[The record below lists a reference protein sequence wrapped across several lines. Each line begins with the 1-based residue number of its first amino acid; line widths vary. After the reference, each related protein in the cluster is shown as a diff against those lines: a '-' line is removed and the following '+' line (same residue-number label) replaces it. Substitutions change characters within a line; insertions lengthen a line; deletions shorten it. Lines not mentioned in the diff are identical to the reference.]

1 MVTKGVHGGVKFYR
15 GVAAAARS
23 YVEAD
28 HSRADDYYLA
38 EGSGVATRYVVGVDE
53 HDAPIVTMAGCMDGE
68 TYERWV
74 AGYDVDTG
82 LAKGRLRKD
91 EKGLRFVEV
100 VVNGPKSWSL
110 AAAEHPEIAQVY
122 EAAQDRA
129 VRELISWVGQHSTTR
144 VGPRGRQV
152 QVPVDQIEAA
162 VIRHYTSRAGDPH
175 RHLHVQ
181 VNARVI
187 ANGRWRGL
195 HSVGTV
201 DSIEAINGI
210 GHAAIACDPEMR
222 RTLAAHGYTLDADGE
237 ILELKPYIGRFS
249 QRSAQVARN
258 LDRYEAEWRRQHPG
272 EVPGP
277 ALRRGWD
284 RRAWA
289 EHRPDKD
296 VPVDGAALVGRWREE
311 LHELGYVPPDGSV
324 TLEALPIARLD
335 RAAVVDL
342 VLSRL
347 GARRS
352 AWNAADVRGEVEKCI
367 AAVGIIADGTVRR
380 ELAEDLTSRTVAACT
395 PLLDRNDVPEHVR
408 SLSSERVVHV
418 EEALVSRLA
427 DRGRSRLRPVQHISR
442 QLARGLD
449 LAQQRAVA
457 AIAGTAPLIVI
468 EGAAGA
474 GKTSVLAAA
483 GDALGRSKR
492 QLVVVTPTLK
502 AACVASR
509 ETKAQASTAHWL
521 AIQHG
526 FRWDE
531 DGHFGRVPAAKRIK
545 ASPRGAAG
553 LQPGDVLLVDEAG
566 MLDQDLALA
575 LITIADEHHARVV
588 LVGDR
593 RQLPAVGRGGA
604 LDHAAHW
611 ADPTTVLE
619 LSAVHR
625 FADKRYGA
633 LSLRMRTGQHPG
645 EVFDD
650 LVARGAI
657 VVHPTAIER
666 TAALAELA
674 ASESAL
680 VMADTRE
687 QVSVLNATTRE
698 QRATTTP
705 NQRHGRTP
713 TNDTSVATGRGELI
727 STGDRV
733 TTRLNQRDLGVANR
747 DTWTVTRVAADGRL
761 RLKGRAGTVKLPAE
775 YVRRHVELAY
785 ATTVYGAQGET
796 VDSAHVALDQTTG
809 AAAAYVAMTRGRKHN
824 IAHLVADDLEDARRQ
839 WIEVFSRDRADLG
852 PAHAAERAATDL
864 DTYGPQ
870 RPQRRTRLLPQG
882 EQPHRRRPEQT
893 YPLRPTTSPSPSHSP
908 STPGFGL

>member
-1 MVTKGVHGGVKFYR
+1 MTKGVHGGVKFYR
-15 GVAAAARS
+15 GAAAAARS

-38 EGSGVATRYVVGVDE
+38 EGSGVATRYVVNVGE
-53 HDAPIVTMAGCMDGE
+53 HNAPIVTMAGCMDGG

-110 AAAEHPEIAQVY
+110 AAAEHPQIAQVY

-129 VRELISWVGQHSTTR
+129 VRELISWIGQHSTTR

-181 VNARVI
+181 VNARVL
-187 ANGRWRGL
+187 ANGRLRGL

-201 DSIEAINGI
+201 GSIEAINGI

-272 EVPGP
+272 QVPGP

-367 AAVGIIADGTVRR
+367 AAVGIIADGAVRR
-380 ELAEDLTSRTVAACT
+380 ELAEDLTSRAVAACT

-408 SLSSERVVHV
+408 SLTSERVVHV

-427 DRGRSRLRPVQHISR
+427 DRGRSRLRPVRHISR

-457 AIAGTAPLIVI
+457 AIAGAAPLIVI

-492 QLVVVTPTLK
+492 HLVVVTPTLK

-509 ETKAQASTAHWL
+509 ETKAPASTAHWL

-531 DGHFGRVPAAKRIK
+531 DGHVGRIPATDRIRFG
-545 ASPRGAAG
+545 SRGAAR

-593 RQLPAVGRGGA
+593 HQLPPVGRGGV
-604 LDHAAHW
+604 LDHAARW
-611 ADPTTVLE
+611 AHPTNVLE

-625 FADKRYGA
+625 FADETYGA
-633 LSLRMRTGQHPG
+633 LSLRMRTGQPSG
-645 EVFDD
+645 EVFDE
-650 LVARGAI
+650 LAARGAI
-657 VVHPTAIER
+657 VVHPTTIER
-666 TAALAELA
+666 TAALAALA
-674 ASESAL
+674 VSKTTL

-687 QVSVLNATTRE
+687 QVSLLNATARE
-698 QRATTTP
+698 KRAATTPT
-705 NQRHGRTP
+705 QQHGRAP
-713 TNDTSVATGRGELI
+713 TNDACVVTGRGELI
-727 STGDRV
+727 SIGDRV
-733 TTRLNQRDLGVANR
+733 TTRLNRRDLGVANR
-747 DTWTVTRVAADGRL
+747 DIWTVTQVVADGRL
-761 RLKGRAGTVKLPAE
+761 RLNGRTGTVNLPAE
-775 YVRRHVELAY
+775 YVHDHVELAY

-796 VDSAHVALDQTTG
+796 VGSAHVAIDPTTG
-809 AAAAYVAMTRGRKHN
+809 AAAAYVAMTRGRGRN
-824 IAHLVADDLEDARRQ
+824 IAHLVADDVEDARRQ

-852 PAHAAERAATDL
+852 PGRAAERAAADL
-864 DTYGPQ
+864 DAYGPQ
-870 RPQRRTRLLPQG
+870 RPRPRTGLLTQG
-882 EQPHRRRPEQT
+882 EQARRRGPKQT
-893 YPLRPTTSPSPSHSP
+893 YPLRSTASHSP
-908 STPGFGL
+908 CQGSSSPGIGL

>member
-1 MVTKGVHGGVKFYR
+1 MTKSLHGGVKFYR
-15 GVAAAARS
+15 GAAAAARS

-38 EGSGVATRYVVGVDE
+38 EGSGVATRYIVDVGE
-53 HDAPIVTMAGCMDGE
+53 HDAPIATVADHMDGE

-110 AAAEHPEIAQVY
+110 AAAEHPQIAHVY

-129 VRELISWVGQHSTTR
+129 VVEVISWIGQHSTTR

-175 RHLHVQ
+175 RHQHVQ
-181 VNARVI
+181 VNARVFT
-187 ANGRWRGL
+187 NRRWRGL

-222 RTLAAHGYTLDADGE
+222 RTLAAHGYTVDADGE
-237 ILELKPYIGRFS
+237 IRELKRYIGRFS

-258 LDRYEAEWRRQHPG
+258 LDRYEAEWGREHPG
-272 EVPGP
+272 QTPGP

-296 VPVDGAALVGRWREE
+296 IPVDGAALVGRWREE
-311 LHELGYVPPDGSV
+311 LHELGYVPPNSSV
-324 TLEALPIARLD
+324 ALEALPIARLD

-352 AWNAADVRGEVEKCI
+352 AWNAADIRGEVEKII
-367 AAVGIIADGTVRR
+367 AAAGIIADGTVRR
-380 ELAEDLTSRTVAACT
+380 ELAEDLTSRSVAACI
-395 PLLDRNDVPEHVR
+395 PLLDHVDVPEHVR
-408 SLSSERVVHV
+408 SLSSKRVVHA

-427 DRGRSRLRPVQHISR
+427 VRGRSQPRPVR
-442 QLARGLD
+442 LAARRLVRGLD
-449 LAQQRAVA
+449 SAQRRAVA
-457 AIAGTAPLIVI
+457 AIAGAAPLIVI

-474 GKTSVLAAA
+474 GKTTTLAAA
-483 GDALGRSKR
+483 DGALRQSGRR
-492 QLVVVTPTLK
+492 LLVVTPTLK
-502 AACVASR
+502 AARVASR
-509 ETKAQASTAHWL
+509 EIKAPASTTHWL

-531 DGHFGRVPAAKRIK
+531 NGHFGRIPATDRIRLR
-545 ASPRGAAG
+545 PRGAAR

-593 RQLPAVGRGGA
+593 HQLPAVGRGGV
-604 LDHAAHW
+604 LDHAARW
-611 ADPTTVLE
+611 AHPTNVLE

-625 FADKRYGA
+625 FTDQAYGA
-633 LSLRMRTGQHPG
+633 LSLRMRTGQRPD
-645 EVFDD
+645 EVFDE
-650 LVARGAI
+650 LAARGAI
-657 VVHPTAIER
+657 VVHPTTIER

-674 ASESAL
+674 ASKTTL

-687 QVSVLNATTRE
+687 QVGLLNATARE
-698 QRATTTP
+698 KRATMAPT
-705 NQRHGRTP
+705 QRHRRTP
-713 TNDTSVATGRGELI
+713 TNDTYVVTGRGELI
-727 STGDRV
+727 SVGDLV
-733 TTRLNQRDLGVANR
+733 TTRLNRRDLGVANR
-747 DTWTVTRVAADGRL
+747 DFWTVTQVAADGRL
-761 RLKGRAGTVKLPAE
+761 RLNGRTGTVKLPAE
-775 YVRRHVELAY
+775 YARDHVELAY

-796 VDSAHVALDQTTG
+796 VDAAHVAIDQTTG
-809 AAAAYVAMTRGRKHN
+809 AAAAYVAMTRGRGRN
-824 IAHLVADDLEDARRQ
+824 IAHLVADDVEEARRQ

-852 PAHAAERAATDL
+852 PGRAAERAAADL
-864 DTYGPQ
+864 DAYGPQ
-870 RPQRRTRLLPQG
+870 RPRPRTGLLTQG
-882 EQPHRRRPEQT
+882 EQARRRGPKQA
-893 YPLRPTTSPSPSHSP
+893 YPLRSSASPSPCQGSSSP
-908 STPGFGL
+908 GIGL

>member
-1 MVTKGVHGGVKFYR
+1 MKFYR
-15 GVAAAARS
+15 GAAAAARS
-23 YVEAD
+23 YVEAN

-38 EGSGVATRYVVGVDE
+38 EGSGVATRYIVDVGE
-53 HDAPIVTMAGCMDGE
+53 HDAPIATVAGYMDGE

-82 LAKGRLRKD
+82 AAKGRLRND

-100 VVNGPKSWSL
+100 VINGPKSWSL
-110 AAAEHPEIAQVY
+110 AAAEHPQIADAY

-129 VRELISWVGQHSTTR
+129 VCEVISWIGQHSTTR

-152 QVPVDQIEAA
+152 QVPADQIEAA

-181 VNARVI
+181 VNARVL

-237 ILELKPYIGRFS
+237 IRELKPYIGRFS
-249 QRSAQVARN
+249 QRSAQVGRN

-296 VPVDGAALVGRWREE
+296 IPVDGAALVDRWREE
-311 LHELGYVPPDGSV
+311 LHELGYVPPDSSV
-324 TLEALPIARLD
+324 VLEALPIARLD
-335 RAAVVDL
+335 RTAVVDL

-347 GARRS
+347 GTRRS
-352 AWNAADVRGEVEKCI
+352 AWNAADIRGEVEKI
-367 AAVGIIADGTVRR
+367 VVSVGIIADGTVRR
-380 ELAEDLTSRTVAACT
+380 ELAEDLTSQTVAACT
-395 PLLDRNDVPEHVR
+395 PLLDRDDVPEHVR
-408 SLSSERVVHV
+408 SLSSKRVVQV

-427 DRGRSRLRPVQHISR
+427 DRGQSRHRPVRVIAHR
-442 QLARGLD
+442 RVRGLD
-449 LAQQRAVA
+449 STQRGAVA
-457 AIAGTAPLIVI
+457 AIAGTAPLVVI

-474 GKTSVLAAA
+474 GKTTTLAAA
-483 GDALGRSKR
+483 DGALRQSGRR
-492 QLVVVTPTLK
+492 LLVVTPTLK
-502 AACVASR
+502 AARVASR
-509 ETKAQASTAHWL
+509 ETKAPASTAHWL
-521 AIQHG
+521 ALQHG

-531 DGHFGRVPAAKRIK
+531 DGHFGRVPATDRIRLGT
-545 ASPRGAAG
+545 RGAAR

-593 RQLPAVGRGGA
+593 HQLPAVGRGGV
-604 LDHAAHW
+604 LDHAARW
-611 ADPTTVLE
+611 AHPTNVLE
-619 LSAVHR
+619 LSAIHR
-625 FADKRYGA
+625 FADEAYGA
-633 LSLRMRTGQHPG
+633 LSLRMRSGQHPG
-645 EVFDD
+645 EVFDE
-650 LVARGAI
+650 LAARGAI
-657 VVHPTAIER
+657 VVHPTTIER
-666 TAALAELA
+666 TAALAEVA
-674 ASESAL
+674 ASGTAL

-687 QVSVLNATTRE
+687 QVSLLNATARE
-698 QRATTTP
+698 NRATTTP
-705 NQRHGRTP
+705 TQRHRRTP
-713 TNDTSVATGRGELI
+713 TDDASVVTGRGELI
-727 STGDRV
+727 SLGDRV
-733 TTRLNQRDLGVANR
+733 TTRLNRRDLGVANR
-747 DTWTVTRVAADGRL
+747 DTWTVTQVAADGRL
-761 RLKGRAGTVKLPAE
+761 RLNGRTGTVKIPAE
-775 YVRRHVELAY
+775 YVRDHVELGY

-796 VDSAHVALDQTTG
+796 VDTAHVAIDQTTG
-809 AAAAYVAMTRGRKHN
+809 AAAAYVAMTRGREHN
-824 IAHLVADDLEDARRQ
+824 VAHLVADDFEDARRQ

-852 PAHAAERAATDL
+852 PGHAAERAAADL
-864 DTYGPQ
+864 DAFGPQ
-870 RPQRRTRLLPQG
+870 RPRSRPGLLTQG
-882 EQPHRRRPEQT
+882 EQPRRRRPEQT
-893 YPLRPTTSPSPSHSP
+893 YPLRPSVFPRPSQSPSSP
-908 STPGFGL
+908 GIGL

>member
-1 MVTKGVHGGVKFYR
+1 MHGGVKFYR
-15 GVAAAARS
+15 GAAAAARA

-38 EGSGVATRYVVGVDE
+38 EGSGVAARYVVNVDE
-53 HDAPIVTMAGCMDGE
+53 HDEPAVIAAGNMDGE
-68 TYERWV
+68 TYKRWV

-82 LAKGRLRKD
+82 VAKGRLRKD

-110 AAAEHPEIAQVY
+110 AAAEHPQIAQVY

-129 VRELISWVGQHSTTR
+129 VREVINWVAQHSTTR

-175 RHLHVQ
+175 RHLHLQ
-181 VNARVI
+181 INARVFT
-187 ANGRWRGL
+187 NGRWRGL

-210 GHAAIACDPEMR
+210 GHAAVACDPELR
-222 RTLAAHGYTLDADGE
+222 RTLAAYGYTLQADGE
-237 ILELKPYIGRFS
+237 IREIKPYIGRFS
-249 QRSAQVARN
+249 QRSAQVTRN

-272 EVPGP
+272 QTPGP

-289 EHRPDKD
+289 DNRPDKD
-296 VPVDGAALVGRWREE
+296 IPVDGVALVERWRAE
-311 LHELGYVPPDGSV
+311 LHELGYDPPDHPVS
-324 TLEALPIARLD
+324 LKALPIARLD

-347 GARRS
+347 GGRRS
-352 AWNAADVRGEVEKCI
+352 AWNAADIRGEVEKII
-367 AAVGIIADGTVRR
+367 AAVGIIAEGTVRR

-395 PLLDRNDVPEHVR
+395 PLLDRGDVPEHVR
-408 SLSSERVVHV
+408 ALTSQRVVHV

-427 DRGRSRLRPVQHISR
+427 NRARSQPRPVRLDAPRH
-442 QLARGLD
+442 ARGLD
-449 LAQQRAVA
+449 AAQRRAAA
-457 AIAGTAPLIVI
+457 AIAGTAPLVVI

-474 GKTSVLAAA
+474 GKTTTLAAA
-483 GDALGRSKR
+483 EAALRRIGHR
-492 QLVVVTPTLK
+492 LLVVTPTLK
-502 AACVASR
+502 AARVASR
-509 ETKAQASTAHWL
+509 EIKTQASTAHWL

-531 DGHFGRVPAAKRIK
+531 DGRFGRVPNTERFNDPGRKLG
-545 ASPRGAAG
+545 PRGAAR
-553 LQPGDVLLVDEAG
+553 LEPGDVLLVDEAG

-593 RQLPAVGRGGA
+593 HQLPAVGRGGV
-604 LDHAAHW
+604 LDHAARRAH
-611 ADPTTVLE
+611 PTNVLE

-625 FADKRYGA
+625 FTDKTYGA
-633 LSLRMRTGQHPG
+633 LSLRMRTGQRPG

-674 ASESAL
+674 ATKTAL

-687 QVSVLNATTRE
+687 QVSLLNAAARE
-698 QRATTTP
+698 QRSTTTP
-705 NQRHGRTP
+705 KQRLGRTASK
-713 TNDTSVATGRGELI
+713 DASVVTGRGELI
-727 STGDRV
+727 TYGDRV
-733 TTRLNQRDLGVANR
+733 TTRLNRRDLGVANR
-747 DTWTVTRVAADGRL
+747 DTWTVSRVTADGSL
-761 RLKGRAGTVKLPAE
+761 QLNGRAGTVRIPAE
-775 YVRRHVELAY
+775 YVRDHVELAY

-796 VDSAHVALDQTTG
+796 VDSGHVAIDHTTG
-809 AAAAYVAMTRGRKHN
+809 AAAAYVAMTRGRDRN
-824 IAHLVADDLEDARRQ
+824 IAHLVADDLADARQQ
-839 WIEVFSRDRADLG
+839 WIDVFSRDRADLG
-852 PAHAAERAATDL
+852 PAHAAERAATDIN
-864 DTYGPQ
+864 THGPQ
-870 RPQRRTRLLPQG
+870 PRRPLARLLSQG
-882 EQPHRRRPEQT
+882 EQPQWRHPQQT
-893 YPLRPTTSPSPSHSP
+893 YPLRTNTAPSRTESLSSP
-908 STPGFGL
+908 GIGL